1 MTGRIP
7 RRKKKLKDEVQC
19 TSKLV
24 KTLSECEQLHFVHA
38 FVISPSTCSKD
49 VLSFGICAP
58 MLSLPFSPVPS
69 DDMNLSGLASFLYC
83 YTACMF
89 CQSETFISDLL
100 LTCSFI
106 HCFFFFLIIIMLV
119 PGYCLRQNQNIIL
132 FIFKKLFFT
141 LTN

>member
-106 HCFFFFLIIIMLV
+106 HCFFFFS
-119 PGYCLRQNQNIIL
+119 
-132 FIFKKLFFT
+132 FFF
-141 LTN
+141 NFF